1 MDGGE
6 AGTEGNFHG
15 WPRRQCSA
23 AAGVAFDVC
32 GEYDGSSRDAGVWIV
47 DHLRSTGTSFRER
60 EQSAERRD
68 NFKWG

>member
-1 MDGGE
+1 MERDE
-6 AGTEGNFHG
+6 AAAQGNSHE

-32 GEYDGSSRDAGVWIV
+32 GEYDRPRGNAGVRIV

-68 NFKWG
+68 NFK